1 MDDKDDKIKQLEERI
16 LELEEELQATKYHL
30 KKYTAPKS
38 RKEYYQ
44 NNKETILEKMKAKPA
59 NPDKRKE
66 YNRKSYIRK
75 KEMQEKKNKDNI

>member
-16 LELEEELQATKYHL
+16 LELEEELQTTKYHL
-30 KKYTAPKS
+30 KKYTAPSSSK
-38 RKEYYQ
+38 KYYQ
-44 NNKETILEKMKAKPA
+44 KNKDAILEKMKAKPA